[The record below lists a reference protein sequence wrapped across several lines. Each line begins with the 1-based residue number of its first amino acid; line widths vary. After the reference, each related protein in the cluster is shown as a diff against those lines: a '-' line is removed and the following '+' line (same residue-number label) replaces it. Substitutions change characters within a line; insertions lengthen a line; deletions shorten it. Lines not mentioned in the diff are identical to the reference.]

1 MHRVPNVLKGLV
13 AVCALALLAS
23 SARAADEAVPRFK
36 KKGDQEKKFY
46 SEVCM
51 AIIKAARTS
60 AKNPT
65 LDRYELKEVD
75 GKPNRYRLEMKG
87 KFQGVA
93 TRKEYVA
100 NIVVHIDGTN
110 KDAWEVLR
118 IDYDDNSN
126 NIVSWNRKNLENLV
140 KKFNE

>member
-1 MHRVPNVLKGLV
+1 MRRIPNVLKGLV
-13 AVCALALLAS
+13 AVCALALLAGS
-23 SARAADEAVPRFK
+23 GRADDVPKFK

-46 SEVCM
+46 SEVCV

-60 AKNPT
+60 ARNPS
-65 LDRYELKEVD
+65 LDRYELKEVE
-75 GKPNRYRLEMKG
+75 GKSNRYRLEMKG
-87 KFQGVA
+87 KFSGIA
-93 TRKEYVA
+93 TGREYVA

-110 KDAWEVLR
+110 KNSWEVLR
-118 IDYDDNSN
+118 IDYDDNSK